1 MISPVASALFASN
14 LYPTPINGG
23 LQQNAVDTVAS
34 AFNVD
39 QGDLKVDF
47 KATDK
52 DNISYRFTRAYQNNP
67 STHSQVLLG
76 NSYSTTPIYN
86 TVGDWTR
93 MFGNNLVNDLRLGWS
108 HVTLNSGNSWAS
120 SVGQFGNTLGIGN
133 GNPTG
138 LDGLLNLNFS
148 NTPVS
153 DLGSAVNTQSFDDHV
168 WQLEDSVGWTKGRHN
183 LKFGGQ
189 WWRQIIKTFYAGN
202 NGQLGLMDF
211 DGRFT
216 RSALGASGGGDGG
229 ADFVLGLPFEVGRG
243 VSTGKTW
250 EQTSNVIGIYVQD
263 TWRVTDRLTLNLGLR
278 YDAHTPWVETND
290 HQANFNFAT
299 GNIDLAGKNGASRA
313 LYHGFYGGRDFQP
326 RIGFAWT
333 PAMLGDHTVI
343 RGAFTISSYLEG
355 TGTNL
360 RLPLNPPFT
369 PAEVDSVYNNL
380 PLPLTNT
387 TNGIPGNASAASCDP
402 PAFACYA
409 QAFLRVWD
417 PDVQPA
423 IANQW
428 NLTVQHQFGHDTTF
442 QIGYVGQKGT
452 HLMVPFDFAQR
463 VLLPN
468 SACSTP
474 PCTAPS
480 PFFAKNPTLYGVLGD
495 PAQGGLGAR
504 VSGTKSN
511 GNMEY
516 NSLQAVL
523 QKQMSHGL
531 QGQVSYTF
539 SKCMSDSTGYYG
551 AWVNAL
557 SASAYWQNVYDQR
570 AEWAPCYYDATHV
583 LSAYAIYDL
592 PFGRG
597 KALGHDANRA
607 VDAIIGGWEVSP
619 ILTFR
624 TGFPLPVYGAPD
636 NSGTFSRGARA
647 NCNSLP
653 QVTPDTPIQGT
664 PGIQWFTNNGNFT
677 APAVGTFGNCAPQ
690 LGSLRSPRYT
700 DVDLSLHKN
709 FQITERFRLQF
720 RTDFIN
726 AFNHVQLN
734 APDMTL
740 GSTMGQ
746 ITSVQGAQPPR
757 NIQLALKLYY

>member
-1 MISPVASALFASN
+1 
-14 LYPTPINGG
+14 
-23 LQQNAVDTVAS
+23 
-34 AFNVD
+34 
-39 QGDLKVDF
+39 
-47 KATDK
+47 
-52 DNISYRFTRAYQNNP
+52 
-67 STHSQVLLG
+67 
-76 NSYSTTPIYN
+76 
-86 TVGDWTR
+86 
-93 MFGNNLVNDLRLGWS
+93 
-108 HVTLNSGNSWAS
+108 
-120 SVGQFGNTLGIGN
+120 
-133 GNPTG
+133 
-138 LDGLLNLNFS
+138 
-148 NTPVS
+148 
-153 DLGSAVNTQSFDDHV
+153 VNTQSFDDHV

-504 VSGTKSN
+504 VSGTIARVITVRGS
-511 GNMEY
+511 MP
-516 NSLQAVL
+516 
-523 QKQMSHGL
+523 
-531 QGQVSYTF
+531 
-539 SKCMSDSTGYYG
+539 
-551 AWVNAL
+551 
-557 SASAYWQNVYDQR
+557 SAR
-570 AEWAPCYYDATHV
+570 RH
-583 LSAYAIYDL
+583 I
-592 PFGRG
+592 GRMCTIRERSG
-597 KALGHDANRA
+597 RPVTTML
-607 VDAIIGGWEVSP
+607 
-619 ILTFR
+619 R
-624 TGFPLPVYGAPD
+624 T
-636 NSGTFSRGARA
+636 
-647 NCNSLP
+647 C
-653 QVTPDTPIQGT
+653 
-664 PGIQWFTNNGNFT
+664 
-677 APAVGTFGNCAPQ
+677 
-690 LGSLRSPRYT
+690 
-700 DVDLSLHKN
+700 
-709 FQITERFRLQF
+709 FRLMPF
-720 RTDFIN
+720 TTFPSAEAR
-726 AFNHVQLN
+726 
-734 APDMTL
+734 P
-740 GSTMGQ
+740 
-746 ITSVQGAQPPR
+746 
-757 NIQLALKLYY
+757 